1 MADGRNIIKKYISGL
16 LEKNII
22 AIDIGTYSIKMVEGS
37 HNVNTVQI
45 NKMVTVPTPADTFYN
60 GEITD
65 RKKIEQIIAET
76 LIRENIK
83 TKNVAFTLES
93 TEAISREIVLP
104 WAKPRELEQII
115 GFEVEQYLPIEMEK
129 YILQYKIINEFEE
142 EGVKKVIISAVALPR
157 EISKSYLDLGKNI
170 GLTPY
175 YLDIHSN
182 AVHKLLPLKTVVN
195 NSYPLKEQT
204 IAAIDL
210 GHRSINVTVIN
221 KGRFEF
227 SRLLNKG
234 GKDIDTNMANLLNL
248 SLEEAEIKKREIKN
262 INHDTEQDT
271 SVTLVSIIEETIL
284 NWLDEIQKV
293 FMYYTS
299 RSTENVIDSICIY
312 GGSSNIEGIPTYIQE
327 FFNMPTFKI
336 DNLSNV
342 KFDNNLEEA
351 SMSSYV
357 NAIGAII
364 RR

>member
-1 MADGRNIIKKYISGL
+1 MKKYISGL

-22 AIDIGTYSIKMVEGS
+22 AIDIGTYSIKIVEGS

-83 TKNVAFTLES
+83 AKNAAFTLES

-115 GFEVEQYLPIEMEK
+115 GFEVEQYLPIEMDK
-129 YILQYKIINEFEE
+129 YILQYKIIDEFEE
-142 EGVKKVIISAVALPR
+142 EGVKKVTVLVVALPM
-157 EISKSYLDLGKNI
+157 EISKNYLDLGKNA

-182 AVHKLLPLKTVVN
+182 TVHKLLLPKTVVN
-195 NSYPLKEQT
+195 DSYPLEEQT

-210 GHRSINVTVIN
+210 GHQFINVTVIN
-221 KGRFEF
+221 KGLFEF

-234 GKDIDTNMANLLNL
+234 GRDIDIGISGLFNL
-248 SLEEAEIKKREIKN
+248 SLEEAETRKKEIKN
-262 INHDTEQDT
+262 INRDTEQDSSAMLIT
-271 SVTLVSIIEETIL
+271 IVEETVL

-299 RSTENVIDSICIY
+299 RSTDNVIDSICIY
-312 GGSSNIEGIPTYIQE
+312 GGSSDIEGISTYIQE
-327 FFNMPTFKI
+327 FFNMPTFRI
-336 DNLSNV
+336 NSLSNI
-342 KFDNNLEEA
+342 KFNNNPEGA
-351 SMSSYV
+351 SVSNYI

>member
-1 MADGRNIIKKYISGL
+1 
-16 LEKNII
+16 
-22 AIDIGTYSIKMVEGS
+22 V
-37 HNVNTVQI
+37 I
-45 NKMVTVPTPADTFYN
+45 ND
-60 GEITD
+60 
-65 RKKIEQIIAET
+65 
-76 LIRENIK
+76 
-83 TKNVAFTLES
+83 
-93 TEAISREIVLP
+93 
-104 WAKPRELEQII
+104 
-115 GFEVEQYLPIEMEK
+115 
-129 YILQYKIINEFEE
+129 
-142 EGVKKVIISAVALPR
+142 
-157 EISKSYLDLGKNI
+157 
-170 GLTPY
+170 
-175 YLDIHSN
+175 
-182 AVHKLLPLKTVVN
+182 
-195 NSYPLKEQT
+195 SYPLEEQT

-210 GHRSINVTVIN
+210 GHQFINVTVIN
-221 KGRFEF
+221 KGLFEF

-234 GKDIDTNMANLLNL
+234 GKDIDTNMAHLLNL

>member
-1 MADGRNIIKKYISGL
+1 MADGRNIMKKYISGL

-22 AIDIGTYSIKMVEGS
+22 AIDIGTYSIKIVEGS

-104 WAKPRELEQII
+104 WAKPQELEQII
-115 GFEVEQYLPIEMEK
+115 GFEVEQYLPIEMDK
-129 YILQYKIINEFEE
+129 YILQYKIIDEFEE
-142 EGVKKVIISAVALPR
+142 EGVKKVTVLVVALPM
-157 EISKSYLDLGKNI
+157 EISKNYLDLGKNA

-182 AVHKLLPLKTVVN
+182 TVHKLLLPKTVIN
-195 NSYPLKEQT
+195 DSYPLEEQT

-210 GHRSINVTVIN
+210 GHQFINVTVIN
-221 KGRFEF
+221 KGLFEF

-234 GKDIDTNMANLLNL
+234 GKDIDTNMAHLLNL